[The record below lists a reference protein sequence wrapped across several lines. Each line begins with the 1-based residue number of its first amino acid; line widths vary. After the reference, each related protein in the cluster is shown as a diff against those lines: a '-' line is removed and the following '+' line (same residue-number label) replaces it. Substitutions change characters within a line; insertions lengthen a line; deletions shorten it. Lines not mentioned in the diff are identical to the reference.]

1 MGDNSLPADSAKRGS
16 VFAIGGREVRSSN
29 FDVLAGFVSC
39 CGGGN
44 ARLVVLTAASRDPAA
59 RVPEYDAAFRAL
71 GVHQVAHFHQE
82 QRDEASDPALL
93 AAVETA
99 DGVFFTGG
107 SQLKLVSTIGGT
119 PLAARLRARHLA
131 GMHVGGTSAG
141 ASAMS
146 AVMIARGTGG
156 LGARLASVR
165 MSPGLGFLPDVIVDQ
180 HFRERD
186 RIGRLIAAV
195 LCNPAM
201 LGFGLD
207 ENTAFVLDASG
218 IVSVCGSGT
227 LTIVDGTGLEVTN
240 VDEVPDDTAMAYA
253 GIRLHALSAGWTY
266 DLATRR
272 VDPRAA
278 AIGRTETPVTAS
290 AAATAGEV
298 AHQKAS

>member
-1 MGDNSLPADSAKRGS
+1 MPADSAKRGS

-29 FDVLAGFVSC
+29 LDVLASFVSC
-39 CGGGN
+39 CGGHD

-195 LCNPAM
+195 LCNPSM

-207 ENTAFVLDASG
+207 ENTAFVLDPAG

-227 LTIVDGTGLEVTN
+227 LTIVDGAGIEVSN
-240 VDEVPDDTAMAYA
+240 VDEIPDDAPAAYA
-253 GIRLHALSAGWTY
+253 GVRLHALTAGWSY
-266 DLATRR
+266 DLAKRLVNAR
-272 VDPRAA
+272 VPG
-278 AIGRTETPVTAS
+278 IGMQEPGLTAS
-290 AAATAGEV
+290 ATAGEV